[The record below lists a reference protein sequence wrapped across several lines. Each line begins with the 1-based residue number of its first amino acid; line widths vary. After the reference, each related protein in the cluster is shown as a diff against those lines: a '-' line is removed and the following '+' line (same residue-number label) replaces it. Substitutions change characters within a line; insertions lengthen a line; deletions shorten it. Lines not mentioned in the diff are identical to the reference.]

1 MAPLK
6 TAFAAAALTGLSW
19 AQAAPA
25 QTTAAAGADPA
36 SFASEN
42 AILDTAIP
50 FAIGAREARQSLR
63 GAFGWPTFQEG
74 LVEGVY
80 FRFDP
85 DGYARFAPTPR
96 LDTDVFEV
104 VCRPRTYTCMGRKGD
119 LTVLLNNRGQLQL
132 KLEGVQQGDSFFVS
146 EGVNEIQIPDRVLQP
161 LDVQMET
168 LLATGTDLTVRRGD
182 NQVTDVSLKGFA
194 GVTAYLRWV
203 AARQDYSVLPRGWP
217 VPNSQGEDSA
227 GSMTQ
232 AGNWASPMPQPQIL
246 GPGFAPAGGG
256 APVETEVAEVRGE
269 LNILRELL
277 LERSAQYAGTVQPAG
292 GGMEARIAELQQEAD
307 SIRQEISA
315 LQQGGS
321 PVMETRPGWPA
332 AGVAPA
338 AAPPAPEGSMPQP
351 AEEILAAAQA
361 GNTDMVQASVPEV
374 AESEAEQTARR
385 LQYLMS
391 ELGMDLGTAVAVLQ
405 MKSSAAPP
413 DQPAGMME
421 PASLPVPGQQAA
433 SGALYRDD
441 VVEQIL
447 QELEIEAGL
456 PQAAAPQPP
465 EPQYAAPQQH
475 ELLSRYFRSLQ

>member
-6 TAFAAAALTGLSW
+6 TALAAAALAGLT
-19 AQAAPA
+19 AAPA
-25 QTTAAAGADPA
+25 ALAQTQAAAADPA
-36 SFASEN
+36 NFASEN

-132 KLEGVQQGDSFFVS
+132 KIEGVQQGDSFFVS
-146 EGVNEIQIPDRVLQP
+146 EAVNEIQIPDRVLQP
-161 LDVQMET
+161 LGMQMET
-168 LLATGTDLTVRRGD
+168 LLATGSELTVRRGD
-182 NQVTDVSLKGFA
+182 NQVTQMSLKGFSA
-194 GVTAYLRWV
+194 VTAYLRWI

-217 VPNSQGEDSA
+217 VPNSQGEDSTA
-227 GSMTQ
+227 AMTQ

-246 GPGFAPAGGG
+246 GPGFAPSGGI
-256 APVETEVAEVRGE
+256 APVESEVAEVRGE

-277 LERSAQYAGTVQPAG
+277 LERSGQPADAVPVQPADAG
-292 GGMEARIAELQQEAD
+292 LNDRVAELQQVAEE
-307 SIRQEISA
+307 IRQEISA
-315 LQQGGS
+315 LQQQGGGAG
-321 PVMETRPGWPA
+321 METRPGWPA
-332 AGVAPA
+332 GTGLPA
-338 AAPPAPEGSMPQP
+338 AADPAGTALPPMGGAVLLADQLQSAALGQQGAP
-351 AEEILAAAQA
+351 A
-361 GNTDMVQASVPEV
+361 VQ
-374 AESEAEQTARR
+374 ESEAEQTARR

-405 MKSSAAPP
+405 MRAPAAGLPATSPAARAAAPM
-413 DQPAGMME
+413 QPHAAALPAAAG
-421 PASLPVPGQQAA
+421 Q
-433 SGALYRDD
+433 LYQDD

-447 QELEIEAGL
+447 QELESEAA
-456 PQAAAPQPP
+456 PSPDAAAVPQDY
-465 EPQYAAPQQH
+465 Q
-475 ELLSRYFRSLQ
+475 LLSRYFQSQQ